1 MSMLQCFERAT
12 RYVSSSSSFSC
23 SLICSNWVMEKKNC
37 TGFFLQILM
46 QKGFFE
52 ILMVLLHPHFILQ
65 SLISCLDVFL
75 GLVGFTGPYM

>member
-23 SLICSNWVMEKKNC
+23 SLICSNWVMGKKNC

-46 QKGFFE
+46 QKGFF
-52 ILMVLLHPHFILQ
+52 VLLHPHFILQ

-75 GLVGFTGPYM
+75 GLVGFAGPYM

>member
-12 RYVSSSSSFSC
+12 RCVSSSSSSC
-23 SLICSNWVMEKKNC
+23 SLIFSNWFMEDFFC
-37 TGFFLQILM
+37 IGFFLQILM
-46 QKGFFE
+46 QKGIFE

-75 GLVGFTGPYM
+75 GVLGFTGPYM